1 MKKILLSKAGFT
13 LIELMVVIAVIGI
26 LAAIAYPQYSR
37 VQIKARDAERKS
49 NLADYHL
56 ALQRHFGETGN
67 YPVGGEG
74 LSPYQDVSADTA
86 TGIFDDPNPLTA
98 KEFMPGPLLDP
109 VNSVASGFYYRYLTD
124 RFGNK
129 YVLYAK
135 LESGDTMWWTQ
146 PSTGVA
152 EGSNDEPV
160 SP

>member
-1 MKKILLSKAGFT
+1 
-13 LIELMVVIAVIGI
+13 MVVIAVIGI

-56 ALQRHFGETGN
+56 SLQRHFGETGV
-67 YPVGGEG
+67 YPIGGDG
-74 LSPYQDVSADTA
+74 LSPYLDVSADSP
-86 TGIFDDPNPLTA
+86 TGIFSDPNPLIA
-98 KEFMPGPLLDP
+98 KEFMPGPLRDP

-124 RFGNK
+124 QNGNK
-129 YVLYAK
+129 YTLYAK
-135 LESGDTMWWTQ
+135 LESGDTVWWTQ